1 MQKLKEQFTKITKT
15 QNTARNLAVFFSDC
29 VEKTPGKFQESM
41 SGYLNLN
48 PS

>member
-1 MQKLKEQFTKITKT
+1 MPANET
-15 QNTARNLAVFFSDC
+15 QNTARNLAVFFLS
-29 VEKTPGKFQESM
+29 VWTEKTPGKFQESM

>member
-1 MQKLKEQFTKITKT
+1 MPANET
-15 QNTARNLAVFFSDC
+15 QNTARNLAVFLSIC

-41 SGYLNLN
+41 SNYLNLN